1 MRAIVCGLAILLI
14 QFSAMAQ
21 IGVEQTPVIEETVSV
36 PLGTEPESQGGLDP
50 VLPPQAVGTAAK
62 KYTPNSIA
70 VLQGLD
76 KITARVSRF
85 EAGVDKVVR
94 FGTLRL
100 SVRACQNTVDEEVP
114 DSAAFIEIDEQK
126 PSYENI
132 RRFTGWMFASSPAL
146 SALEHPVYDVWLLGC
161 KNPDTAPSG
170 NIPR

>member
-1 MRAIVCGLAILLI
+1 MQPGVIFLLAFLLMLPRAVA
-14 QFSAMAQ
+14 
-21 IGVEQTPVIEETVSV
+21 QTPTVEETVSV
-36 PLGTEPESQGGLDP
+36 PLESGPESQGGLDP
-50 VLPPQAVGTAAK
+50 VAPPQAPSMETK

-85 EAGVDKVVR
+85 EAVVDQVVR

-100 SVRACQNTVDEEVP
+100 SVRSCQNTVDEEVP

-146 SALEHPVYDVWLLGC
+146 SALEHPVYDVWLLTC
-161 KNPDTAPSG
+161 TNPDTAPSG
-170 NIPR
+170 NAPR